1 MVIKNG
7 LLDVSNN
14 MAERTMRGH
23 AMGRSN
29 YLFCQTYS
37 FRHNYAVQ
45 NIISWKHDG
54 FDFDMK
60 LLALSKSMGHGSP
73 DATLYYFHL
82 VPQFTDLLEE
92 AEGDFIS
99 ELLPGIR

>member
-1 MVIKNG
+1 
-7 LLDVSNN
+7 
-14 MAERTMRGH
+14 
-23 AMGRSN
+23 
-29 YLFCQTYS
+29 
-37 FRHNYAVQ
+37 
-45 NIISWKHDG
+45 
-54 FDFDMK
+54 MK